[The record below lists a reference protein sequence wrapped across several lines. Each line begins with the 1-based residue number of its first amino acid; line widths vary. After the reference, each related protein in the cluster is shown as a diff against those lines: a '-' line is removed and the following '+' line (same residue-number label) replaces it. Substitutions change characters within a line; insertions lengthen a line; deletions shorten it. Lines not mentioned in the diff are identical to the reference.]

1 MFSTLAT
8 ILRLRLLLASIVS
21 HILSGEHPG
30 HSISGRLFHFKGV
43 TKCKRFPK
51 SLFGIMGYRF
61 PIMCHVKGFKWQEC
75 VKIFL
80 LQFNHTQLI
89 NYQFV
94 SKKVAFSFTQYST
107 SPSTTS
113 LLLEMQ
119 CFKMKSYE
127 SKSICSLSYV
137 YIFFIVLYSMQ
148 RSSNTQQK
156 SNSVV

>member
-1 MFSTLAT
+1 MLQQITQSLTYF
-8 ILRLRLLLASIVS
+8 RL
-21 HILSGEHPG
+21 
-30 HSISGRLFHFKGV
+30 KGV
-43 TKCKRFPK
+43 TKCEWFPK
-51 SLFGIMGYRF
+51 SSVGIMGYRF
-61 PIMCHVKGFKWQEC
+61 PIICHVEGLKWQES
-75 VKIFL
+75 VKVFL
-80 LQFNHTQLI
+80 LQLNHTQSI

-148 RSSNTQQK
+148 SSSNTQQK